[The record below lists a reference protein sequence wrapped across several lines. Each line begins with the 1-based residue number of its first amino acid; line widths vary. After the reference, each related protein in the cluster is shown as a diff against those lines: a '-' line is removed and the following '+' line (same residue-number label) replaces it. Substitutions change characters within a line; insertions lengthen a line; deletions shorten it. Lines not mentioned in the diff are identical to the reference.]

1 MLPFSNP
8 GPWAHELQT
17 ISNRIPNM
25 KLLELN
31 KQSKLKHVIKSS
43 LNTIS
48 IGLNWS
54 LWVLESRLF

>member
-17 ISNRIPNM
+17 ISNRIPYM

-48 IGLNWS
+48 IGLNWY